1 MSETTNPE
9 LNIFDDVMSSFA
21 ALMPEDLVDSVAGFK
36 KNILMNL
43 RSTID
48 SMVDSEINIID
59 HCVENARQKRAAHQA
74 AKTNPVEDAEE

>member
-36 KNILMNL
+36 KNILTNL

-48 SMVDSEINIID
+48 SMVDSEINTIN

-74 AKTNPVEDAEE
+74 ANPVEDAEV